1 MKIRI
6 LAAIL
11 IVALLAACGPDGG
24 APPVATTEPPPAPTD
39 APPAATEPPAE
50 TQPAETEPAE
60 TPPPTEPAQVL
71 STQPAGAQR
80 IEFQAEDGVTL
91 VGYFYPSKFVNAP
104 VVVLM
109 HWAGGDQTD
118 WMEVGLVQWL
128 QNRLDENPIPAGQVE
143 VYPPMPEALSFS
155 VFTFDFRTFGES
167 DPMAGVPYAQITP
180 GWVMDAKAAYATAA
194 TMPEVDPSRVAGIG
208 SSIGADGVVDGC
220 DDNCIG
226 ALSLSP
232 GNYLALLYTD
242 EVKRVD
248 EAGKPVWCVAAEGDG
263 PAYAACSG
271 SAGEHYLS
279 KFYPGDIHGT
289 AFLMPPNN
297 PPDIGQVILD
307 WLKTVFSLD

>member
-11 IVALLAACGPDGG
+11 IVALLAACGSEGS
-24 APPVATTEPPPAPTD
+24 APSVATTEPPAAPTD

-50 TQPAETEPAE
+50 TQPAETQPAE
-60 TPPPTEPAQVL
+60 TLPPTEPAPEL
-71 STQPAGAQR
+71 SAQPAEAQR
-80 IEFQAEDGVTL
+80 VEFQAEDGVAL

-118 WMEVGLVQWL
+118 WTKVGLVQWL
-128 QNRLDENPIPAGQVE
+128 QNRLDQNPIPMDQVE

-155 VFTFDFRTFGES
+155 VFTFDFRDFGES
-167 DPMAGVPYAQITP
+167 AAMDGVPFSKLGP

-194 TMPEVDPSRVAGIG
+194 AMPEVDPSRVAGIG

-220 DDNCIG
+220 YEDCIG
-226 ALSLSP
+226 VLSLSP
-232 GNYLALLYTD
+232 GNYLALLYND

-263 PAYAACSG
+263 PAYAACTG
-271 SAGEHYLS
+271 AIGEHYFS

-289 AFLMPPNN
+289 ALLMPPNN

-307 WLKTVFSLD
+307 WLKTVFSLA